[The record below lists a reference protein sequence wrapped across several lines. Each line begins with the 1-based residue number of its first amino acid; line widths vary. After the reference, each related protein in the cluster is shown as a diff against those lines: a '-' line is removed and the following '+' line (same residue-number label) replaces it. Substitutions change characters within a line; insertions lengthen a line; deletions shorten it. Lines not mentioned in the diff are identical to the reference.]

1 MRIMFII
8 PRISGG
14 GAEKVLTA
22 LASRLAGKHEIFLV
36 TTIMKDGTEEYPL
49 SDKVKVISLHKR
61 MYPGAYGIQPV
72 KKTDSKDSKVYKLL
86 KKIAFKIL
94 PVPVINKKREI
105 SANPQVEELRK
116 IKQEV
121 CPDCA
126 VSFLNSANYLN
137 VMSKG
142 NEKTI
147 ISIRSCLTGP
157 FAPVEIRNPGG
168 RERII
173 ETCQKAD
180 RIVSVSEETAAG
192 LVKDFGADPRKIT
205 VINNICDVP
214 EIKELSQKK
223 PEDKALL
230 EAIDKAGFVF
240 FASGR
245 LTLKKGQWH
254 LVRAFGEV
262 VRKHPEA
269 ILIIL
274 GREGKGDE
282 NTAGLLKEIIAKK
295 GLQDKVFLPGFKM
308 NPFQYLKLGNAFV
321 MSSFNEGFPNAL
333 VEAMALGLPAI
344 ASDCS
349 SGPREILAPETDCAV
364 KTQGLE
370 HAQYGILVK
379 EASGKICTD
388 EPIEEAEIY
397 LAQAMNE
404 LIENGEL
411 RRHYQEQ
418 SLKSVERYS
427 QEIITEAWE
436 KLFADQADTYKCDN
450 IDL

>member
-22 LASRLAGKHEIFLV
+22 LASHLADKHEIFLI
-36 TTIMKDGTEEYPL
+36 TTIMKDGAEEYPL

-61 MYPGAYGIQPV
+61 MYPEAYGIQPA
-72 KKTDSKDSKVYKLL
+72 KKTNSKDSRVYKLL

-94 PVPVINKKREI
+94 PVAVINKKREI

-116 IKQEV
+116 IKQELH
-121 CPDCA
+121 PDCA

-137 VMSKG
+137 VMSKVD
-142 NEKTI
+142 EKTI

-157 FAPVEIRNPGG
+157 FAPVEVRNPGG

-180 RIVSVSEETAAG
+180 RIVSVSKETAIG
-192 LVKDFGADPRKIT
+192 LTKDFGADSQKIT
-205 VINNICDVP
+205 VINNICDVS
-214 EIKELSQKK
+214 EINDLSRQK
-223 PEDKALL
+223 PEDMALL
-230 EAIDKAGFVF
+230 EAIGKAGFVF

-262 VRKHPEA
+262 ARKHPEA

-282 NTAGLLKEIIAKK
+282 NTAELLEKIIDKA

-308 NPFQYLKLGNAFV
+308 NPFQYLKYGHAFI

-344 ASDCS
+344 SSDCS
-349 SGPREILAPETDCAV
+349 SGPREILAPETDCTV

-370 HAQYGILVK
+370 YAQYGILVK
-379 EASGKICTD
+379 EASGKTNID
-388 EPIEEAEIY
+388 EPIEEAERY
-397 LAQAMNE
+397 LAQAMTA
-404 LIENGEL
+404 LIEDKEL
-411 RRHYQEQ
+411 RDRYKEQ
-418 SLKSVERYS
+418 SLKSTKRYS
-427 QEIITEAWE
+427 REIITAEWE
-436 KLFADQADTYKCDN
+436 KLFTD
-450 IDL
+450 